1 MNRRLPPLLAVRAF
15 EGFSRW
21 GSVRQ
26 CAEEL
31 SVSHTVI
38 SRHIQNLETAVGT
51 KLVRKSGR
59 GLEMT
64 REGQRYAAQ
73 LRRAL
78 DIIADASSDL
88 RQGEDALHVCC
99 MAGLASRR
107 LLGRLG
113 ELEEAL
119 NGRELT
125 LEPTS
130 TRPDFNRNEADAEIV
145 YLEELNL
152 GDELC
157 AELFARPL
165 IRAVASPAF
174 CNRYPEVF
182 SAEDVLRLPLIH
194 ERNTQRWSQWLSI
207 AGVTDIPRLRG
218 PRLWHGHLTLEA
230 ACMGQGIALVSE
242 LLADEKIAA
251 GELVEVLPMTI
262 RLGGYYFIAPTRKWN
277 DPAIVRLRSWL
288 HSVFPHELEKGDKN
302 APVARSPSETAPH

>member
-125 LEPTS
+125 FDPRRCKPGILQSLSRGVQRRGCPGAA
-130 TRPDFNRNEADAEIV
+130 ADPRTQYAALV
-145 YLEELNL
+145 
-152 GDELC
+152 
-157 AELFARPL
+157 
-165 IRAVASPAF
+165 AVAEHRRCHRYTQAAWPSVMARAF
-174 CNRYPEVF
+174 DPR
-182 SAEDVLRLPLIH
+182 SSLHGTGHRAG
-194 ERNTQRWSQWLSI
+194 ER
-207 AGVTDIPRLRG
+207 
-218 PRLWHGHLTLEA
+218 
-230 ACMGQGIALVSE
+230 
-242 LLADEKIAA
+242 AA
-251 GELVEVLPMTI
+251 G
-262 RLGGYYFIAPTRKWN
+262 R
-277 DPAIVRLRSWL
+277 
-288 HSVFPHELEKGDKN
+288 
-302 APVARSPSETAPH
+302 

>member
-1 MNRRLPPLLAVRAF
+1 MNRRLPPLVAIRAF
-15 EGFSRW
+15 EAFSRF
-21 GSVRQ
+21 GSVRK

-31 SVSHTVI
+31 AVSHTVI
-38 SRHIQNLETAVGT
+38 SRHIQNLETAVGA

-59 GLEMT
+59 GLELT
-64 REGQRYAAQ
+64 REGQRYATQ
-73 LRRAL
+73 LRRAF
-78 DIIADASSDL
+78 DIIADASGDL
-88 RQGEDALHVCC
+88 KQGEDALHVCC

-107 LLGRLG
+107 LLARLS

-119 NGRELT
+119 AGRELT

-157 AELFARPL
+157 AELFVRPL

-174 CNRYPEVF
+174 CNRYDDIQ
-182 SAEDVLRLPLIH
+182 SADDLVHLPLIH
-194 ERNTQRWSQWLSI
+194 ERNTQRWSQWLSM
-207 AGVTDIPRLRG
+207 AGVTDVPRLRG

-230 ACMGQGIALVSE
+230 ACMGQGVALVSE
-242 LLADEKIAA
+242 LLADEKIAS
-251 GELVEVLPMTI
+251 GDLVDVLPVPI

-277 DPAIVRLRSWL
+277 DQAIVRLRQWL
-288 HSVFPHELEKGDKN
+288 HTVFASTLRNG
-302 APVARSPSETAPH
+302 A